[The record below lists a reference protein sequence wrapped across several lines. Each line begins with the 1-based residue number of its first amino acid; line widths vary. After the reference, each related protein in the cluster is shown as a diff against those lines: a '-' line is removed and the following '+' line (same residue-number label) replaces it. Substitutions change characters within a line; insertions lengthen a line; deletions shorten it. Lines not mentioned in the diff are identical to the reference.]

1 MIRVPALVGFTLLGP
16 ILQVSLLCGQDNAAS
31 NDLRRYSDGP
41 LEAED
46 FRGTVPSRR
55 PRENGVILDAF
66 TSVDIRYNLRYRGQT
81 NASRT
86 TLTLTSID
94 VYAVVDQ
101 AKSWNSQKSNRNL
114 LDHEQGH
121 FDLAAIYAI
130 RMQCDF
136 DKQLAEG
143 RGIKTVGANEADAA
157 LALQREVDRLLNPAV
172 DAMIKANERY
182 DVTTS
187 NGSKR
192 ELQQR
197 ERKQQLDELSRVV
210 DELGKLRD

>member
-1 MIRVPALVGFTLLGP
+1 MIRIRASIGVTLFGLV
-16 ILQVSLLCGQDNAAS
+16 LQVSLLCGQDNEAS

-41 LEAED
+41 LEAKD
-46 FRGTVPSRR
+46 FHAAVPSRR
-55 PRENGVILDAF
+55 PRENGVIIDAF
-66 TSVDIRYNLRYRGQT
+66 TSVDIRYDLRYRGQT

-94 VYAVVDQ
+94 VYSVVDQ
-101 AKSWNSQKSNRNL
+101 SKSWNSQKSNRNL

-136 DKQLAEG
+136 EKQLAEG

-157 LALQREVDRLLNPAV
+157 LALQREVDRLVRPVV

-197 ERKQQLDELSRVV
+197 ERKQQLDKLSRLV